1 MDTSDGLAMSVHELA
16 RRSGVGFKV
25 DRGALPVHPDAIKI
39 GERLGL
45 DAMDWALYSGGDY
58 QLLFTLSPEGAPR
71 LRSMLGKCFTV
82 IGEATREGV
91 LLEDGERN
99 AFLEDKGFEHF
110 RW

>member
-25 DRGALPVHPDAIKI
+25 DRGALPVHREAVSI
-39 GERLGL
+39 GERLGR

-58 QLLFTLSPEGAPR
+58 QLLFTLSPEGEGR
-71 LRSMLGKCFTV
+71 LRSMLGKGFTV
-82 IGEATREGV
+82 IGEAIKEGV
-91 LLEDGERN
+91 ILEDGERSV
-99 AFLEDKGFEHF
+99 FLEDKGFEHF